1 MFNLSANEAK
11 TNFGDALMKSQR
23 MPVQISKY
31 GKPVAMLVSIEDYAE
46 SEELKL
52 ELLRLRTERAKAQVA
67 NGEVVEG
74 DSFFEELWAGKLD

>member
-31 GKPVAMLVSIEDYAE
+31 GKPVAMLVSMEDYAE
-46 SEELKL
+46 SEALKL
-52 ELLRLRTERAKAQVA
+52 ELLRLRTERAKAQIA

-74 DSFFEELWAGKLD
+74 DRFFEEL